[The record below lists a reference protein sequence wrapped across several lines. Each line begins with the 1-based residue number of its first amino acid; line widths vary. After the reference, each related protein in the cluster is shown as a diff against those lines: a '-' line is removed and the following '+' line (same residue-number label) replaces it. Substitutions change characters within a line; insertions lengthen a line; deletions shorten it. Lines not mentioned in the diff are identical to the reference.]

1 MIPHISRRKFVRMA
15 GVAMGIGSLGRLFP
29 FTPLTAAEAAVTPD
43 LMQWRPEIL
52 PLVQL
57 IATTPREQCVA
68 MLAAQLRKG
77 VPFRELMAATFLHAL
92 QHDGHHTVYLVHA
105 ALELSRQLPPAE
117 RALPLF
123 WAVDVVKEHIA
134 RFKETPVPPLAGPL
148 PGNGG
153 AEFDAAMEAWD
164 QERAERAVI
173 ALARSHGTGAALQ
186 RLCRYGARDWSF
198 IGHVPI
204 GLSNA
209 WRTLEVIGEQHAE
222 PTLRYLV
229 REVHVRNAN
238 RTEGQSYGFNL
249 ELVEQQFPKLPP
261 DWPDTRADEK
271 ATLELLAVIRS
282 GDWKAASQWT
292 ARELSAGRV
301 QAGTVWDAVHLA
313 AGEFMI
319 RFKLGNVRLGNRAL
333 HSNTSG
339 NALHHLFKVCE
350 DARTRFLITLQAAAW
365 AAAFTKNE
373 ADRGMLRELTLTEMP
388 VGDLPSAS
396 NETLEKIFA
405 LLPPRHAQQEVED
418 RSGQDQA
425 SRLALALGQQPGLAE
440 EFMTNARRLVLAKAT
455 INSHDVKFP
464 IAIFENRSWVSP
476 RWRPHLLA
484 ASVHFL
490 HGTQMPDNEVTQ
502 RARDLVKA

>member
-1 MIPHISRRKFVRMA
+1 MA
-15 GVAMGIGSLGRLFP
+15 GAAMGLGSLSRLFP
-29 FTPLTAAEAAVTPD
+29 FASLTAAEAAVSPD
-43 LMQWRPEIL
+43 LVHWRPEIL
-52 PLVQL
+52 PLVGL
-57 IATTPREQCVA
+57 IATTPRGQCVA
-68 MLAAQLRKG
+68 MLAGQLRKG

-105 ALELSRQLPPAE
+105 ALELSRKLPPAE

-134 RFKETPVPPLAGPL
+134 RFKETPVAPLAGNL
-148 PGNGG
+148 PGN
-153 AEFDAAMEAWD
+153 AAEEFDAAMEGWD

-173 ALARSHGTGAALQ
+173 ALARSHGANAALQ

-204 GLSNA
+204 GISNA

-229 REVHVRNAN
+229 REVHMRNTN
-238 RTEGQSYGFNL
+238 RTEGQSFGFNQ
-249 ELVEQQFPKLPP
+249 ELVEQHFPKLPA

-282 GDWKAASQWT
+282 GDWKATSQWT

-319 RFKLGNVRLGNRAL
+319 RFKLGNIRISNRAL
-333 HSNTSG
+333 HSNTSS

-350 DARTRFLITLQAAAW
+350 DGRTRFLIALQAAAW
-365 AAAFTKNE
+365 AAAFTRSE
-373 ADRGMLRELTLTEMP
+373 ADRGMLRALTLTDMP
-388 VGDLPSAS
+388 AGDPPAAP
-396 NETLEKIFA
+396 NEALEQIFA
-405 LLPPRHAQQEVED
+405 LLPPRHFQQEVED
-418 RSGQDQA
+418 RSGQDRA
-425 SRLALALGQQPGLAE
+425 SQLAMAFSQQPESAE

-464 IAIFENRSWVSP
+464 IAIFENRDWVSP

-484 ASVHFL
+484 ASAHFL
-490 HGTQMPDNEVTQ
+490 HGTQMPDNEITQ
-502 RARDLVKA
+502 QARELLKA